1 MKIRLTVKPNS
12 HKAEVIFVREGQY
25 RVAVTPP
32 PSQNKANEA
41 VIEVLA
47 EYFHLPKSLITIVR
61 GHHTRAKT
69 IEIQTDQ
76 KLI

>member
-1 MKIRLTVKPNS
+1 MKIRVTVKPNS
-12 HKAEVIFVREGQY
+12 HKAEVTFVAAGQY

-41 VIEVLA
+41 VIEALV
-47 EYFHLPKSLITIVR
+47 EYFHVPKSLITIVR
-61 GHHTRAKT
+61 GERSKSKT
-69 IEIQTDQ
+69 LEIEIDQ